1 MSATGGNYLYQ
12 RIGKT
17 NPVVLNTV
25 VGLFGGVVGGVIS
38 ELIQFKNGEETR
50 FFADS
55 LKMSTALW
63 FMLAMLGIGLSL
75 TFVDGLQARNVEK
88 SLFDTFRAM
97 PLVALGG
104 ALSGWIAQLIYGE
117 LLKSGSGDVRTARVI
132 GWGIAGLL
140 GGSSVGLG
148 YRSLIRARNGAIGG
162 LVGGLVAGFLFDPLA
177 RSISSDSATIPRIL
191 GFALIGTL
199 MGGAIAYINSVTST
213 ASLRLVT
220 SEGLGPEIILFN
232 QVSTIGCARQSTVLI
247 TNDPAV
253 TEEHVRLEK
262 TGNQISFT
270 CLRNSAPI
278 ELNGTSASSGMLSN
292 GDKIRVGN
300 LAVYQIS
307 LSKQK
312 TPGAGIAAQQAPI
325 PSAPPPRAT
334 IPMRNSGETQGF
346 STQTPQTPQTPP
358 SGQVPQRPTIQI
370 KRPDNS

>member
-1 MSATGGNYLYQ
+1 MSATGGNYFYQ

-17 NPVVLNTV
+17 NPIVLNTV

-55 LKMSTALW
+55 LKMSIALW
-63 FMLAMLGIGLSL
+63 FMLAMLGIGLAL
-75 TFVDGLQARNVEK
+75 AFVDGLQARNVEK

-104 ALSGWIAQLIYGE
+104 ALSGWIAQLVYGE

-140 GGSSVGLG
+140 GGTSVGLG
-148 YRSLIRARNGAIGG
+148 FRSFIRARNGAIGG
-162 LVGGLVAGFLFDPLA
+162 LIGGLVAGFLFDPIS
-177 RSISSDSATIPRIL
+177 RSVSSDSATFPRIL
-191 GFALIGTL
+191 GFTLIGTL

-262 TGNQISFT
+262 TGNQISFS

-278 ELNGTSASSGMLSN
+278 ELNGTAASSGTLSH

-312 TPGAGIAAQQAPI
+312 TPGAGITAQQAPI
-325 PSAPPPRAT
+325 PNAPPPRAT

-346 STQTPQTPQTPP
+346 STQTPQTPP